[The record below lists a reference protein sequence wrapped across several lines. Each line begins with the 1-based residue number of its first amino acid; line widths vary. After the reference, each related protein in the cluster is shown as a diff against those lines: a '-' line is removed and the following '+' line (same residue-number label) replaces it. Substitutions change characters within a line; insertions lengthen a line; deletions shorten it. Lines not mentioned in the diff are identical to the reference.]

1 MHTFFRVGG
10 ASRVA
15 NSFLFT
21 LLVLVAAACSSPH
34 TIDES
39 GNVIAR
45 VVDVIDGDTVQ
56 ISIGRRTETLRL
68 IGVDTPE
75 TKHPTK
81 PVECWGPE
89 ASAFT
94 HSILPR
100 ATEVIIVRDVHARDK
115 YGRLLA
121 YLYRRSDKMFVNR
134 ELIRGGWARSLSIPP
149 NTTYESVFE
158 RDLLTAQDGQLGL
171 WRHCPR

>member
-1 MHTFFRVGG
+1 MHTLFRVGG

-15 NSFLFT
+15 NSFLFSLIVIAT
-21 LLVLVAAACSSPH
+21 SACTSPRVV
-34 TIDES
+34 DES
-39 GNVIAR
+39 GNIIAR
-45 VVDVIDGDTVQ
+45 VVDVIDGDTIEVS
-56 ISIGRRTETLRL
+56 ISGQKELIRL

-89 ASAFT
+89 ASAFS
-94 HSILPR
+94 HSVLPR
-100 ATEVIIVRDVHARDK
+100 DTEVIVVRDAHARDK

-121 YLYRRSDKMFVNR
+121 YIYRRSDKMFVNR
-134 ELIRGGWARSLSIPP
+134 ELIRGGWARTLSIPP

-158 RDLLTAQDGQLGL
+158 RDQMSAQGSQLGL